1 MSLSRFHLPA
11 ADWSAGVLRGE
22 EAEHAARVLRKRAGD
37 LIEIFDGSGRVAV
50 AEITQVEKAS
60 LSFNLQ
66 SVDQHQRSGLPVHL
80 IAPLIKGQAFEW
92 MLEKAVELGAA
103 SVQPVITERCVVQL
117 DGDQAEKKLVKWR
130 RLMLESAKQCHTP
143 FLPELHGIMRW
154 DKVMKGDLSGGLN
167 YIAALDEKRRA
178 IPHQLGPGP
187 RPAWV
192 RLAIGPEGDF
202 SAEEVDQALR
212 AGFQAIT
219 LGPLILRAETAAI
232 AGLAVLTHE
241 ARNVEA

>member
-11 ADWSAGVLRGE
+11 ADWSSGVLRGE
-22 EAEHAARVLRKRAGD
+22 EAEHAVRVLRKRAGD
-37 LIEIFDGSGRVAV
+37 LIEVFDGTGRVAV

-60 LSFNLQ
+60 LSFTVQ
-66 SVDQHQRSGLPVHL
+66 SVMQHQRNGLPVHL

-103 SVQPVITERCVVQL
+103 SIQPVITERCVVNL
-117 DGDQAEKKLVKWR
+117 DADQAEKKRVKWC

-143 FLPELHGIMRW
+143 FLPELHAVAKW
-154 DKVMKGDLSGGLN
+154 ATVMQADLSDGCN
-167 YIAALDEKRRA
+167 FIAALDEKRQT
-178 IPHQLGPGP
+178 IPHQLGCGP
-187 RPAWV
+187 RPACV

-202 SAEEVDQALR
+202 TPDELAQALQT
-212 AGFQAIT
+212 GFQAIT

-232 AGLAVLTHE
+232 AGLAVLNHE